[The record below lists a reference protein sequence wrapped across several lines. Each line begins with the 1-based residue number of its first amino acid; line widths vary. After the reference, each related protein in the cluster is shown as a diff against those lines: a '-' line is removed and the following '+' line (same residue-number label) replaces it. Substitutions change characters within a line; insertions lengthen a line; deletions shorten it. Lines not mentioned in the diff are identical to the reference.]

1 MFTIFANVIDN
12 YQMKIIVLFILAIT
26 LNENNIPDLMNRDQN
41 NCSSETEISL
51 DEYRWKNR
59 IVVLFARD
67 AESDLYQSQMKKFAS
82 RESGIKDRD
91 LLFVSVFEEDCSK
104 IDGKEISDKSAD
116 SIRQRL
122 KAGNKPFRI
131 VLIGKDGTVKLQ
143 REKVLTPDE
152 LFGIIDQMPMRRRE
166 MNDGR

>member
-1 MFTIFANVIDN
+1 
-12 YQMKIIVLFILAIT
+12 MKIVILFILAIT
-26 LNENNIPDLMNRDQN
+26 LNEENILDFMNRDPN
-41 NCSSETEISL
+41 TCNSEMEISL
-51 DEYRWKNR
+51 DEYRWQNR

-67 AESDLYQSQMKKFAS
+67 AESDLYQLQMKKFAS

-91 LLFVSVFEEDCSK
+91 LLFISVFEEDCSK

-143 REKVLTPDE
+143 REKVVTPDK